1 MNVGEEALKKLKKL
15 TDNEYLISQL
25 KTYKERYEKEYKEL
39 VNKIQEIKSYE
50 TLFKLKSDILEEYV
64 FFQKYI
70 NIIDMVS
77 NKKRINIFDKE
88 NEVKKVLGLKDRMR
102 ALADIK
108 NLLDNVHTAETIQYV
123 EYLFKEFKKKALR
136 KTKETSGY
144 NIKF

>member
-1 MNVGEEALKKLKKL
+1 MDVGDKALKKLKKL
-15 TDNEYLISQL
+15 TDNEDLISQL
-25 KTYKERYEKEYKEL
+25 KPYKETYEKEYKEL

-50 TLFKLKSDILEEYV
+50 TLSNLKHDILDEYV

-108 NLLDNVHTAETIQYV
+108 ILLDEVHTAKTIKYV
-123 EYLFKEFKKKALR
+123 LYLFGKFEKKAST
-136 KTKETSGY
+136 TKETSRY